1 VEIEEEYKLD
11 HHKIN
16 LSNTSFQPLQ
26 TLNFS
31 NKPASALFYD
41 PSLVLHADLLPFNA

>member
-16 LSNTSFQPLQ
+16 LSNTSLQPLQ
-26 TLNFS
+26 TLAFI
-31 NKPASALFYD
+31 NKPSSALFYD
-41 PSLVLHADLLPFNA
+41 PTLVLHANLLPFNT

>member
-16 LSNTSFQPLQ
+16 LSNTSFQPTQ
-26 TLNFS
+26 TLAFL
-31 NKPASALFYD
+31 NKPATALFYD
-41 PSLVLHADLLPFNA
+41 PTLVLHADLLPFDV

>member
-16 LSNTSFQPLQ
+16 LSNTSFQTRAFL
-26 TLNFS
+26 

-41 PSLVLHADLLPFNA
+41 PTLVLHVDLLPFDV